1 MFDIDDT
8 YTFIESELL
17 SLKAV
22 LLETVQ
28 TQIVLVKKLCILL
41 TL

>member
-8 YTFIESELL
+8 YTFLESELL
-17 SLKAV
+17 SLKAT

-28 TQIVLVKKLCILL
+28 TQIVLVKNCIYY
-41 TL
+41 